1 MYEDIHIH
9 FYLQCVYRNF
19 KSYCIKN
26 LFKEIFKEKFK
37 KIKCEKFEK
46 IYKIT

>member
-1 MYEDIHIH
+1 MRTYIYI
-9 FYLQCVYRNF
+9 FICSVYIGIL
-19 KSYCIKN
+19 SYCIKN

-46 IYKIT
+46 KL